1 MHAFGPRSGTAEAW
15 QQELVLALR
24 LRDVPGRRI
33 GEVLAEVEAHCA
45 DSGQSPAEAFGDPQ
59 AYAAQATP
67 AGRRLPVRSWFPQ
80 AVATPLGVVA
90 LLEGTVAV
98 VDGVRAALTAGGL
111 LSVLATVVMVAAV
124 VLRFDDVVRRPW
136 RSWLAIS
143 LAFVVVTVLPALLPA
158 VVVTLPAQPLI
169 AAGLLLLLA
178 AWWRPGGAGGRV
190 DLVVDPRTGS
200 PAPLPRAAEVA
211 LQVLRWGLP
220 AVLLV
225 AVLLVV
231 LVPA

>member
-1 MHAFGPRSGTAEAW
+1 MSAFGPRQGTAAAW

-24 LRDVPGRRI
+24 LRDVDGRRI

-45 DSGQSPAEAFGDPQ
+45 DSGQSPAEAFGDPE
-59 AYAAQATP
+59 AYAAEVTP
-67 AGRRLPVRSWFPQ
+67 AGRRLPVRSWLPQ

-90 LLEGTVAV
+90 LLEGTAAL
-98 VDGVRAALTAGGL
+98 VDGGDAALTAGGL
-111 LSVLATVVMVAAV
+111 LSLLATVVMVAAV

-143 LAFVVVTVLPALLPA
+143 VAFAGVIVLPVLLPA
-158 VVVTLPAQPLI
+158 VVVTLPARPLLV
-169 AAGLLLLLA
+169 AGLLLLA
-178 AWWRPGGAGGRV
+178 AWWRPGGASSDADR
-190 DLVVDPRTGS
+190 VVDPRTGT
-200 PAPLPRAAEVA
+200 AVPLPPAAEVA
-211 LQVLRWGLP
+211 LRVLRWGLP
-220 AVLLV
+220 VVLLG